1 MRIIKWLF
9 KTLFKIISFFIK
21 KLIKKDFYFS
31 LIDLETTGLFKN
43 DRIVEIS
50 IRKVD
55 FQGNEIEHLN
65 TLVNPERDVGPQSIH
80 KISALD
86 VQNAPVF
93 SELVGNILSIIDNSV
108 LVGHNINGFDI
119 KFLSREFEK
128 AGLNFIYNEENT
140 LDSLRFAKELKY
152 PLKLE
157 KLYKSI
163 VKGSSIKKINFHN
176 ASEDTKA
183 LLNIF
188 KTNDFKN
195 WVLKQQVTPIFF
207 EDIPEKSKSL
217 ATRGEGLESVSSFI
231 ESIKYSEKIIDLEF
245 DEFNLNQYS
254 IALQSYIEDKEVSDE
269 EILKIQ
275 EFVSEFNISIDE
287 ARQIHKHILDTYTDI
302 ALLDSKITDEE
313 MYKLRQ
319 ISKLLGIENY
329 LEESIEN
336 SSNNNIKNKLLDKTI
351 SVLPLKRESNFYI
364 EDLKGKLVCFTG
376 DILVVS
382 SGQEYDKDGLTSV
395 SKNKGINISSTLNK
409 KVDILVAQDVF
420 SQSSKIQKA
429 KNYGI
434 RILDSN
440 DFARKIGVI
449 PDSL

>member
-1 MRIIKWLF
+1 MRVIRWLF
-9 KTLFKIISFFIK
+9 KTLFNIISFLIK
-21 KLIKKDFYFS
+21 KLIKKDHFFS

-55 FQGNEIEHLN
+55 FQGNEIEHFN

-86 VQNAPVF
+86 VKSAPVF

-119 KFLSREFEK
+119 KFLSKEFEK
-128 AGLNFIYNEENT
+128 AGFNFKYNEQNT

-195 WVLKQQVTPIFF
+195 WVLRQQIRPVFF
-207 EDIPEKSKSL
+207 EDIPEKSKNLS
-217 ATRGEGLESVSSFI
+217 TRGEGLESVSSFI

-275 EFVSEFNISIDE
+275 ELVSEFNISIDE

-351 SVLPLKRESNFYI
+351 SILPLKRESHYYL
-364 EDLKGKLVCFTG
+364 EDLEGKLVCFTG
-376 DILVVS
+376 DIQVVS
-382 SGQEYDKDGLTSV
+382 SGQEYDKDSLTSV
-395 SKNKGINISSTLNK
+395 SKNKGISISSTLNK

>member
-1 MRIIKWLF
+1 M
-9 KTLFKIISFFIK
+9 
-21 KLIKKDFYFS
+21 
-31 LIDLETTGLFKN
+31 
-43 DRIVEIS
+43 
-50 IRKVD
+50 
-55 FQGNEIEHLN
+55 
-65 TLVNPERDVGPQSIH
+65 
-80 KISALD
+80 
-86 VQNAPVF
+86 
-93 SELVGNILSIIDNSV
+93 
-108 LVGHNINGFDI
+108 
-119 KFLSREFEK
+119 
-128 AGLNFIYNEENT
+128 
-140 LDSLRFAKELKY
+140 
-152 PLKLE
+152 
-157 KLYKSI
+157 
-163 VKGSSIKKINFHN
+163 
-176 ASEDTKA
+176 
-183 LLNIF
+183 
-188 KTNDFKN
+188 
-195 WVLKQQVTPIFF
+195 
-207 EDIPEKSKSL
+207 
-217 ATRGEGLESVSSFI
+217 ESVSSFI

-245 DEFNLNQYS
+245 DEFKLNQYS

>member
-93 SELVGNILSIIDNSV
+93 AELVGNILSIIDNSV

-119 KFLSREFEK
+119 KFLSKEFEK

-163 VKGSSIKKINFHN
+163 VKGSSIKKINFHK

-195 WVLKQQVTPIFF
+195 WVLRQQVTPIFF

-217 ATRGEGLESVSSFI
+217 TTRGEGLESVSSFI

-269 EILKIQ
+269 EIRKIQ

-336 SSNNNIKNKLLDKTI
+336 SGNNNIKNKLLDKTI
-351 SVLPLKRESNFYI
+351 SVLPLKRESNFYL

>member
-119 KFLSREFEK
+119 KFLSKEFEK

-163 VKGSSIKKINFHN
+163 VKGSSIKKINFHK

-195 WVLKQQVTPIFF
+195 WVLRQQVTPIFF

-269 EILKIQ
+269 EIRKIQ

-336 SSNNNIKNKLLDKTI
+336 SGNNNIKNKLLDKTI

>member
-1 MRIIKWLF
+1 VRIIKWLF
-9 KTLFKIISFFIK
+9 KTLLKIISFFIK

-195 WVLKQQVTPIFF
+195 WVLRQQVTPIFF

-217 ATRGEGLESVSSFI
+217 TTRGEGLESVSSFI

>member
-31 LIDLETTGLFKN
+31 LIDLETTGLYKN

-119 KFLSREFEK
+119 KFLSKEFEK

-195 WVLKQQVTPIFF
+195 WVLRQQVTPIFF
-207 EDIPEKSKSL
+207 EDIPEKSQSL

-269 EILKIQ
+269 EILKLQ

-395 SKNKGINISSTLNK
+395 SKNKGINISSSLNK

>member
-119 KFLSREFEK
+119 KFLSKEFEK

-157 KLYKSI
+157 KLHKSI

-195 WVLKQQVTPIFF
+195 WVLRQQVTPIFF
-207 EDIPEKSKSL
+207 EDIPEKSQSL

-269 EILKIQ
+269 EILKLQ

-395 SKNKGINISSTLNK
+395 SKNKGINISSSLNK

>member
-1 MRIIKWLF
+1 MAIIQKIEAFIRNKLNFFLAINSSSF
-9 KTLFKIISFFIK
+9 KIKRFNPLIIISFL
-21 KLIKKDFYFS
+21 LIFS
-31 LIDLETTGLFKN
+31 
-43 DRIVEIS
+43 S
-50 IRKVD
+50 IY
-55 FQGNEIEHLN
+55 
-65 TLVNPERDVGPQSIH
+65 
-80 KISALD
+80 
-86 VQNAPVF
+86 
-93 SELVGNILSIIDNSV
+93 
-108 LVGHNINGFDI
+108 
-119 KFLSREFEK
+119 FLSSSFINKKNKE
-128 AGLNFIYNEENT
+128 NFNN
-140 LDSLRFAKELKY
+140 
-152 PLKLE
+152 LE
-157 KLYKSI
+157 S
-163 VKGSSIKKINFHN
+163 V
-176 ASEDTKA
+176 A
-183 LLNIF
+183 

-195 WVLKQQVTPIFF
+195 WVLRQQITPVFF

-275 EFVSEFNISIDE
+275 ELVSEFNISIDE

-351 SVLPLKRESNFYI
+351 SILPFKRESNYYL
-364 EDLKGKLVCFTG
+364 EDLEGKLVCFTG

-382 SGQEYDKDGLTSV
+382 SGQEYDKDSLISV
-395 SKNKGINISSTLNK
+395 SKNKGISISSTLNK

>member
-119 KFLSREFEK
+119 KFLSKEFEK

-195 WVLKQQVTPIFF
+195 WVLRQQVTPIFF

-382 SGQEYDKDGLTSV
+382 SGQEYDKDGFTSV

>member
-119 KFLSREFEK
+119 KFLSKEFEK
-128 AGLNFIYNEENT
+128 AGLNFIYSEENT

-163 VKGSSIKKINFHN
+163 VKGSSIKKINFHK

-195 WVLKQQVTPIFF
+195 WVLRQQVTPIFF

-269 EILKIQ
+269 EIRKIQ

-336 SSNNNIKNKLLDKTI
+336 SGNNNIKNKLLEKTI

>member
-217 ATRGEGLESVSSFI
+217 ATRGEGLGSVSSFI

-329 LEESIEN
+329 LEESIKN

>member
-119 KFLSREFEK
+119 KFLSKEFEK

-195 WVLKQQVTPIFF
+195 WVLRQQVTPIFF

-245 DEFNLNQYS
+245 DEFKLNQYS

>member
-9 KTLFKIISFFIK
+9 KTFFKIISFFIK

-195 WVLKQQVTPIFF
+195 WVLRQQVTPIFF

-364 EDLKGKLVCFTG
+364 ENLKGKLVCFTG